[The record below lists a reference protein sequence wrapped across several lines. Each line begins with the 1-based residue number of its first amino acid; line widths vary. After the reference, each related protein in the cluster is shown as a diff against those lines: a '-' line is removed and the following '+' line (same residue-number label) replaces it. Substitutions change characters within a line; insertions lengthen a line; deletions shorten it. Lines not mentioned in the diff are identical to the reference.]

1 VNRSR
6 EWQQIQRDAQRE
18 IGSRA
23 AAINRQ
29 PWRIWR
35 NRRLRAEVR
44 AIMAVVDPER
54 SWPAWKYEPRKWRP
68 QD

>member
-18 IGSRA
+18 IGARA
-23 AAINRQ
+23 CAIRRQ

-44 AIMAVVDPER
+44 AIMAVVDPE
-54 SWPAWKYEPRKWRP
+54 YEPGGTP
-68 QD
+68 SPGA

>member
-1 VNRSR
+1 MTREK
-6 EWQQIQRDAQRE
+6 EWQQIQRDAQTA

-23 AAINRQ
+23 AAIHRQ

-44 AIMAVVDPER
+44 AIMAAVDPEYGQGVQ
-54 SWPAWKYEPRKWRP
+54 SGKVEEL
-68 QD
+68 

>member
-1 VNRSR
+1 MSR
-6 EWQQIQRDAQRE
+6 EKEWRQIQQDAQRA
-18 IGSRA
+18 IGDRA
-23 AAINRQ
+23 YAIHRQ

-44 AIMAVVDPER
+44 AIMAIMDPE
-54 SWPAWKYEPRKWRP
+54 WKPGQRP

>member
-18 IGSRA
+18 LAGRA
-23 AAINRQ
+23 AAIRRQ

-44 AIMAVVDPER
+44 AILAVVCPE
-54 SWPAWKYEPRKWRP
+54 WEPDRL
-68 QD
+68 